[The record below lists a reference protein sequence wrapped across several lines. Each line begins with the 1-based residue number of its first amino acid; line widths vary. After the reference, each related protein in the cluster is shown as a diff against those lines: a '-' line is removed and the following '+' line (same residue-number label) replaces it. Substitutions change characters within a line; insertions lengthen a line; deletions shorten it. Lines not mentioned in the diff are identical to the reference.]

1 MTESEF
7 ERIDDFLAGKFTTA
21 EQQRMIEDMTQD
33 DQLRQAVEQHRA
45 VRESLQVLAAKKRF
59 EAMHL
64 QLDRMGLLAES
75 EDEEEPEVSLEDDA
89 TPDLE
94 VIRSEPQEPVIR
106 RDVPVVPIR
115 RNYFWQYAAASVFIG
130 VLLGTLFIVQYRSKE
145 SDQSEVTFRQYFRP
159 DSTDN
164 TLQLPPEVSENEKEL
179 SKAIDEYRHNR
190 LKLSEEK
197 FRNLKPTSKGTA
209 YYYQA
214 YYIGL
219 IALEHNQT
227 AKAIDQLEKSRQAPI
242 IELQQRSE
250 WYLGLA
256 YLKAHRSD
264 DARKLFTQIANT
276 PGHTYQQK
284 ASNLLNQYY

>member
-7 ERIDDFLAGKFTTA
+7 ERIDDFLAGKLTTT
-21 EQQRMIEDMTQD
+21 EQQRMVEAMAQD

-64 QLDRMGLLAES
+64 QLDRMGLLAEP
-75 EDEEEPEVSLEDDA
+75 EDEEEPEVSLEEDT

-106 RDVPVVPIR
+106 RDVPVVSIR
-115 RNYFWQYAAASVFIG
+115 RNYFWQYAAASVFVG
-130 VLLGTLFIVQYRSKE
+130 VLLGTLFIVQYRGKE
-145 SDQSEVTFRQYFRP
+145 GDQSEVTFRQYFRP
-159 DSTDN
+159 DSTN
-164 TLQLPPEVSENEKEL
+164 NAPQLPSEVTENEKEL

-190 LKLSEEK
+190 LKQSEEK
-197 FRNLKPTSKGTA
+197 FKTIKPTSKGTA
-209 YYYQA
+209 QYYQA

-227 AKAIDQLEKSRQAPI
+227 AKAIDQLETARQAPI

-264 DARKLFTQIANT
+264 DARQLFTQIANT
-276 PGHTYQQK
+276 PGHAYQQK
-284 ASNLLNQYY
+284 ASNLLQQHY